1 MDSAEALDLGKFAV
15 RLLSRVE
22 CGCDGGAIAIG
33 RKLNRI
39 FWIQFDNKV
48 GFLGIDSKKI
58 GFF

>member
-1 MDSAEALDLGKFAV
+1 V

-39 FWIQFDNKV
+39 FWIQFENKV